1 MMIKCVRFPC
11 RIEPHSLRIVF
22 ALVCVIGIAVLAL
35 LRPSAP
41 FKKTLRFKYVK
52 NVDNRSFVACRLPVL
67 DPYHE
72 SVLKFVEDL
81 GELRCKGRSFSS
93 FENNVLRV
101 EGEGI
106 VSAQYRKIGRKAGD
120 DYHVLLSKP
129 VSIVNVANESGGK
142 TQNSKGM

>member
-11 RIEPHSLRIVF
+11 RTEPHSLRIVF

-106 VSAQYRKIGRKAGD
+106 VSAQY
-120 DYHVLLSKP
+120 
-129 VSIVNVANESGGK
+129 
-142 TQNSKGM
+142 